1 MKVACLGVD
10 VQEGKTKYEDPKLL
24 KLVEKFSSDK
34 VSSYFFEFVGGNYIK
49 ADAIAVSTEKL
60 LDFLILDME
69 KIETR
74 INNTTDETEK
84 QILQKCLQNLE
95 KEIPLCDV
103 EFQESELV
111 VLRALAPL
119 SLKPT
124 LIIGDR
130 NIPIS
135 ALIEEVL
142 KKSNN
147 IFFYTAAKKEVKAWL
162 VKKDSQAIECAGKI
176 HSDLARGFIK
186 AEIVNFTDFE
196 SCHNMNDA
204 KSKGL
209 VKLVDKDCPV
219 RDGDILDI
227 KFNV

>member
-1 MKVACLGVD
+1 MKIGFQGLD
-10 VQEGKTKYEDPKLL
+10 IQEGKTRYTDAKVS
-24 KLVEKFSSDK
+24 KLVEKFSSSK
-34 VSSYFFEFVGGNYIK
+34 VSFYFFEFVGSDYIK
-49 ADAIAVSTEKL
+49 TDTIAVSTEKL

-74 INNTTDETEK
+74 INNTTDEKEK
-84 QILQKCLQNLE
+84 QVLQKCLQNLE
-95 KEIPLCDV
+95 KEVPLCDV
-103 EFQESELV
+103 EFQEPELSI
-111 VLRALAPL
+111 LRALAPL

-124 LIIGDR
+124 LIIEDK
-130 NIPIS
+130 NIQINV
-135 ALIEEVL
+135 LIEKVL
-142 KKSNN
+142 KKSNS

-162 VKKDSQAIECAGKI
+162 VKKDSRVIECAGKI

-186 AEIVNFTDFE
+186 AEVINFADFE
-196 SCHNMNDA
+196 DCHNMNDA

-209 VKLVDKDCPV
+209 VKLVDKDYLV